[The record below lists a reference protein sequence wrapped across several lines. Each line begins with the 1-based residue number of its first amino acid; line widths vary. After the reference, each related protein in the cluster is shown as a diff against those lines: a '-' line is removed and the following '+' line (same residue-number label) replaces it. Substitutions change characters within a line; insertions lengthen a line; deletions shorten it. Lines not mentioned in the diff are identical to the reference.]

1 MKTINVTFEE
11 EEFKMLKKIKKKRS
25 WHDFVM
31 LLTKRKLKPTTD
43 KDIEPELEIESDLLN
58 INEVME
64 EIKELDPEYD
74 IKYKSGFFKKLSGL
88 ELNKYAIELSEKV
101 SE

>member
-31 LLTKRKLKPTTD
+31 LLTKRKLKPATEG
-43 KDIEPELEIESDLLN
+43 DIEPESEVEGDFLGFNEAMEI
-58 INEVME
+58 
-64 EIKELDPEYD
+64 IKELDPDYD
-74 IKYKSGFFKKLSGL
+74 SEGKTGL
-88 ELNKYAIELSEKV
+88 EVSKYAIELSEKV
-101 SE
+101 RE